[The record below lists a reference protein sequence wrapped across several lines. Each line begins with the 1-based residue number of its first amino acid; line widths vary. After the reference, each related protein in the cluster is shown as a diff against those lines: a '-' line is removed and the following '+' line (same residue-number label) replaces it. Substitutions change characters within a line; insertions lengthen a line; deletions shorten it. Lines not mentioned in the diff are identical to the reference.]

1 MITQEKIQNLLDARN
16 ELDAAK
22 RRGMGVSGPM
32 NRVTNLLR
40 EYMYDLLD
48 VAKEN
53 QILREEN
60 DALSAA
66 IAEQDK
72 ELDMLKK
79 TAGVPRTRKKGG
91 DAA

>member
-1 MITQEKIQNLLDARN
+1 MLTQEKIQNLLEARY

-48 VAKEN
+48 VAREN

-60 DALSAA
+60 EALNIA
-66 IAEQDK
+66 IEKQDK

-91 DAA
+91 DDA